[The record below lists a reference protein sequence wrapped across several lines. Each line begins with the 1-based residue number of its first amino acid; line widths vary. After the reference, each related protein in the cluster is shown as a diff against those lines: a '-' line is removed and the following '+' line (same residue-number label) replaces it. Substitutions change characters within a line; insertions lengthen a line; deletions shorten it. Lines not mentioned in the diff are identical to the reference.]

1 MLLGGMSHALMWVRL
16 TTCVLHSTEYKN
28 KEMWGSGE
36 RSPEEKRIGIVGHIM
51 YSPLTDTGIRG
62 DNHVYSPLTDRRRK
76 LMSPLIDNGWGGG
89 IVRDTL
95 FPPMTDE
102 KRG

>member
-1 MLLGGMSHALMWVRL
+1 MF
-16 TTCVLHSTEYKN
+16 STQLNTRIKKCGRVGNEP
-28 KEMWGSGE
+28 
-36 RSPEEKRIGIVGHIM
+36 PEEKRIGIVGHIM

-76 LMSPLIDNGWGGG
+76 LMSPLIDNGWGG